1 MLVHLTWMYIYVL
14 IKHCRKDTKRIIN
27 TLLICKHNI
36 SKRSK
41 LMNILGNNSP
51 CKRGNQHFTHYFN
64 KLLNML
70 NHVFAHFVYTLFD
83 FSLS

>member
-1 MLVHLTWMYIYVL
+1 MLVHLTWMYIHVL

-41 LMNILGNNSP
+41 HMNILGNNSP

>member
-1 MLVHLTWMYIYVL
+1 MYIYVL
-14 IKHCRKDTKRIIN
+14 IKHCRKDTRRIIN
-27 TLLICKHNI
+27 TLLICKQNI

-41 LMNILGNNSP
+41 LMDILGSSP
-51 CKRGNQHFTHYFN
+51 FKRGNQHFTHYFN

-70 NHVFAHFVYTLFD
+70 NHVFAHFVYILFD

>member
-1 MLVHLTWMYIYVL
+1 MFVHLTWMYIYVL
-14 IKHCRKDTKRIIN
+14 IKLCRKDTKRIIN

-41 LMNILGNNSP
+41 HMNILGNSP
-51 CKRGNQHFTHYFN
+51 CKRGNQHFTHYFI

-70 NHVFAHFVYTLFD
+70 NHVFAHFIYTLFD

>member
-1 MLVHLTWMYIYVL
+1 MDVYLCL
-14 IKHCRKDTKRIIN
+14 IKQCRKDTRRIIN
-27 TLLICKHNI
+27 TLLICKQNI

-41 LMNILGNNSP
+41 LMNILGSSP
-51 CKRGNQHFTHYFN
+51 CKRGNQHFTHYLN

-70 NHVFAHFVYTLFD
+70 NHVFAHFGYTLFD

>member
-1 MLVHLTWMYIYVL
+1 MYIYVL
-14 IKHCRKDTKRIIN
+14 IKHCRKDTRRIIN
-27 TLLICKHNI
+27 TLLICKQNI

-41 LMNILGNNSP
+41 LMDILGSSP
-51 CKRGNQHFTHYFN
+51 CKRGNQHLTHYFN

-70 NHVFAHFVYTLFD
+70 NHVFAHFVYTLFN